1 LYKSASFFCVI
12 SLRRH
17 VSEISLF
24 PPPANSSK
32 LPFMSRPDIRWKQR
46 FENYTKAV
54 EQMTRFIEAGEL
66 NEMEEQGLIQ
76 SFEYTYEL
84 AWNTLKDFFEEQGE
98 TQVMG
103 SRDAFRLAFK
113 RGLIEEG
120 EVWMDM
126 IKSRALT
133 THTYNEATAKAIAQS
148 IRGAFFAQFVK
159 LRVRLENLSRQS
171 E

>member
-1 LYKSASFFCVI
+1 
-12 SLRRH
+12 
-17 VSEISLF
+17 
-24 PPPANSSK
+24 
-32 LPFMSRPDIRWKQR
+32 MSPPDIRWIQR

-54 EQMTRFIEAGEL
+54 GQMTKFIEKGDL

-84 AWNTLKDFFEEQGE
+84 AWNTLKDFFEDQAESNIF
-98 TQVMG
+98 G

-133 THTYNEATAKAIAQS
+133 SHTYNEDTAKAIAQS
-148 IRGAFFAQFVK
+148 IRGAFFPEFVK
-159 LRVRLENLSRQS
+159 LQARLETLARQAG
-171 E
+171 

>member
-1 LYKSASFFCVI
+1 
-12 SLRRH
+12 
-17 VSEISLF
+17 
-24 PPPANSSK
+24 
-32 LPFMSRPDIRWKQR
+32 MSRPDIRWKQR

-126 IKSRALT
+126 IKSRNQTSHTDNEETANQITEAILT
-133 THTYNEATAKAIAQS
+133 RYC
-148 IRGAFFAQFVK
+148 AQFSQFSA
-159 LRVRLENLSRQS
+159 RFARLQEAGS
-171 E
+171 

>member
-1 LYKSASFFCVI
+1 MIGRRPFFGI
-12 SLRRH
+12 RPRRQ
-17 VSEISLF
+17 VFEISLF
-24 PPPANSSK
+24 PPSVNSSK
-32 LPFMSRPDIRWKQR
+32 LPYMSQPDIRWKQR
-46 FENYTKAV
+46 FENYNKAV
-54 EQMTRFIEAGEL
+54 EQMTRFIEKGEL
-66 NEMEEQGLIQ
+66 NEMEEQGLIR

-113 RGLIEEG
+113 RGLVEDG
-120 EVWMDM
+120 EIWMDM

-148 IRGAFFAQFVK
+148 IRVEFFSQFVK
-159 LRVRLENLSRQS
+159 LRERLETLSRRT

>member
-1 LYKSASFFCVI
+1 
-12 SLRRH
+12 
-17 VSEISLF
+17 
-24 PPPANSSK
+24 
-32 LPFMSRPDIRWKQR
+32 MSRPDIRWKQR

-113 RGLIEEG
+113 RGLVEEG
-120 EVWMDM
+120 EIWMDM

-133 THTYNEATAKAIAQS
+133 THTYNEVTAKAIAQS

>member
-1 LYKSASFFCVI
+1 MP
-12 SLRRH
+12 RRK
-17 VSEISLF
+17 VFEISLF
-24 PPPANSSK
+24 PPSVNSSK
-32 LPFMSRPDIRWKQR
+32 LPFMSQSDIRWKQR

-120 EVWMDM
+120 EIWMDM

-133 THTYNEATAKAIAQS
+133 TYTYNEATAKAIAQS
-148 IRGAFFAQFVK
+148 IRGVFFAEFVK
-159 LRVRLENLSRQS
+159 LRVRLETLSRQS